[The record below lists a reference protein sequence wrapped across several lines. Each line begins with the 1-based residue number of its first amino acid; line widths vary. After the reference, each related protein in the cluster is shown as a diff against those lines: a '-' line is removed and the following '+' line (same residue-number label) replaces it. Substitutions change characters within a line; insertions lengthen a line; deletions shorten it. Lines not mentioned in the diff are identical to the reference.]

1 MVKEDLLL
9 WPQNSPLV
17 EHCPRSI
24 CSDNDANLTYIQIPN
39 VALKWHDISRW
50 DDNPHPLPRMC
61 PPSLI
66 QLLISGSSTSPSN
79 HNISCSKIKA

>member
-1 MVKEDLLL
+1 MIEENLLL
-9 WPQNSPLV
+9 WPRNSLPV
-17 EHCPRSI
+17 EHRQGSVR
-24 CSDNDANLTYIQIPN
+24 SDNDANLTHVWISDM
-39 VALKWHDISRW
+39 ALKWHDISRW